1 MWAFEVTDIGKVS
14 HAKISTAPLVLLVG
28 KNNTG
33 KSYIATL
40 LWTLTSGVHILTGR
54 EDARERRPAWFKAFV
69 AKTEKNETSRIQ
81 VTERAANELIEHF
94 NFELAKNGRELLK
107 DAFAYDGFEQT
118 RISTEA
124 DRPFVPF
131 SATIYGAEPP
141 EPDAARVRIIRFTI
155 TDEGEGRRPRQ
166 LRFAN
171 PPATLPGAPR
181 AADRIFTEL
190 IYRVLLGPHNRRG
203 TLYIPAARTGL
214 MLSLRMMISQLF
226 AEGTPLST
234 RLPRPLTDFLRRL
247 TLEPSPAGNG
257 GAQEQIARWL
267 QDEIMHGKVEASEDE
282 VPSFTYIPENTNV
295 SVPLHAASSMITELA
310 PFLILLKQGLLPR
323 QIIFEE
329 PEAHLH
335 LSAQRLIARA
345 LARLVNLG
353 VSVLVTSHSDTF
365 VQQINNL
372 MHLYQHPQRLSL
384 MKELGYEEGDL
395 INPAD
400 AKLYEFSERG
410 DKTDVREVNREAA
423 GFIVPSLNET
433 LVNLSEETITLQDGE
448 G

>member
-1 MWAFEVTDIGKVS
+1 
-14 HAKISTAPLVLLVG
+14 
-28 KNNTG
+28 
-33 KSYIATL
+33 
-40 LWTLTSGVHILTGR
+40 
-54 EDARERRPAWFKAFV
+54 
-69 AKTEKNETSRIQ
+69 
-81 VTERAANELIEHF
+81 
-94 NFELAKNGRELLK
+94 
-107 DAFAYDGFEQT
+107 
-118 RISTEA
+118 
-124 DRPFVPF
+124 
-131 SATIYGAEPP
+131 
-141 EPDAARVRIIRFTI
+141 
-155 TDEGEGRRPRQ
+155 
-166 LRFAN
+166 
-171 PPATLPGAPR
+171 
-181 AADRIFTEL
+181 
-190 IYRVLLGPHNRRG
+190 
-203 TLYIPAARTGL
+203 